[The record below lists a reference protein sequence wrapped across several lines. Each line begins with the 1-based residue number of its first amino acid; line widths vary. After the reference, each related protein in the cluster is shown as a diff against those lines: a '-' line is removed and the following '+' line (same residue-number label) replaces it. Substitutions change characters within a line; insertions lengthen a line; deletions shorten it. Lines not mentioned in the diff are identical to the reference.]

1 MNRDP
6 KTNVLSY
13 IAYMSH
19 IKVGVLRGGDA
30 DSYDLSMDMGAR
42 VIDMLRREPY
52 CKEYEPVDIIIDKKG
67 VWHISGFPVLAEKAL
82 RHIDVVYNALHGTY
96 GGDGRVQHIL
106 ETFHMP
112 FTGSGA
118 AGTIMSRDKKL
129 TRDTLKRAG
138 IKTPYAR
145 DLHLDHADAIEPVA
159 HDLFKSF
166 PMPVVVKP
174 RHSNSSTGVSVARNF
189 QELVDA
195 IDHAR
200 VYSPDIVVEEYIT
213 GKEIISGFIE
223 GFRDHEHYPMV
234 PVEVRPNTKVDKH
247 TRIFNFEDKMS
258 GNYEHTVPADLS
270 EGEKG
275 EIADIVKTVRDSLAM
290 RHLGTVDFI
299 VSPRRGVYVL
309 EVNTHPHMHDHA
321 PFLKSLHAV
330 GSGEEE
336 LVAHLIRLALGRN
349 K

>member
-1 MNRDP
+1 M
-6 KTNVLSY
+6 LSCTP
-13 IAYMSH
+13 YMSH

-42 VIDMLRREPY
+42 VINMLRKEPY
-52 CKEYEPVDIIIDKKG
+52 CREYKPIDIIIDKKG
-67 VWHISGFPVLAEKAL
+67 VWHIDGFAVLAEKAL
-82 RHIDVVYNALHGTY
+82 RHIDVVFNALHGNY

-118 AGTIMSRDKKL
+118 AGTILSRDKKM

-138 IKTPYAR
+138 IKTPYAK
-145 DLHLDHADAIEPVA
+145 DLHLDAADAIDPVA

-174 RHSNSSTGVSVARNF
+174 RHMNASVGVSVARNF
-189 QELVDA
+189 DELVKA

-200 VYSPDIVVEEYIT
+200 VFSSDIVVEEYIT
-213 GKEIISGFIE
+213 GKEIISGFIDD
-223 GFRDHEHYPMV
+223 FRNQDHYPMM
-234 PVEVRPNTKVDKH
+234 PVEVRPNTQLDKH
-247 TRIFNFEDKMS
+247 TKIFNFSDKIS
-258 GNYEHTVPADLS
+258 GNYDHRVPADLS
-270 EGEKG
+270 EQEKR
-275 EIADIVKTVRDSLAM
+275 EIADIVKTAKETFAM
-290 RHLGTVDFI
+290 RHMGTVDFI

-309 EVNTHPHMHDHA
+309 EVNTHPHLHDHA

-336 LVAHLIRLALGRN
+336 LIAHLIRLALGRR

>member
-1 MNRDP
+1 
-6 KTNVLSY
+6 
-13 IAYMSH
+13 MSH
-19 IKVGVLRGGDA
+19 IKVGVLRGGGDESGS
-30 DSYDLSMDMGAR
+30 DGYDLSMAMGQR

-52 CKEYEPVDIIIDKKG
+52 CREYEPVDIIIDRKG
-67 VWHISGFPVLAEKAL
+67 VWHIGGFPVLAERAL
-82 RHIDVVYNALHGTY
+82 RHIDVVFNALHGTY

-112 FTGSGA
+112 FTGSTA
-118 AGTIMSRDKKL
+118 AGTMMAKDKKL

-145 DLHLDHADAIEPVA
+145 DLHMDIADEVEPIA

-174 RHSNSSTGVSVARNF
+174 RHANDSTGVSVARNF
-189 QELVDA
+189 DELVKA

-200 VYSPDIVVEEYIT
+200 VFSPDIVVEEYIT

-223 GFRDHEHYPMV
+223 GFRDQDHYPMM
-234 PVEVRPNTKVDKH
+234 PVEVKPISRLDSK
-247 TRIFNFEDKMS
+247 TRIFNYSDKIS
-258 GNYEHTVPADLS
+258 GNYDHAVPADLS
-270 EGEKG
+270 HDEKKQ
-275 EIADIVKTVRDSLAM
+275 IADIVKTAREAFAM
-290 RHLGTVDFI
+290 RHMGTVDFI

-309 EVNTHPHMHDHA
+309 EVNTHPHLHEHA
-321 PFLKSLHAV
+321 PFLKALHAV

-336 LVAHLIRLALGRN
+336 LVAHLIRLALGR
-349 K
+349 